1 MPVSPLRLTL
11 ACALLGLSVGVHAA
25 PAAPAAVVTFDT
37 TPRAGQHQRQLLDI
51 QAVMKMRV
59 EPGADA
65 SEEQRAKIAQGNES
79 MARMGP
85 VKMTMRM
92 QQTLQVGQ
100 PDADGWLPVTVGN
113 TSQGGQIEA
122 GGKTMPLPAPRQGNL
137 TFTARFN
144 PKDFAF
150 ELQGSDGSPEAA
162 ELMRKQGTALMT
174 EALQLYKALS
184 QHPMKVGD
192 SVELPLNMAMP
203 MALPGGNSQLQSK
216 VRYTLARVV
225 RGVAHFD
232 LNMAMDIAMDA
243 PLPAKPASAAPDEA
257 ASAPAAA
264 PLVMRMKMQGR
275 ATGSSAL
282 RLADRLPLASS
293 LAMDMQMTADMPDN
307 GQTLMDMSLAMKSR
321 GESLAKPAA
330 KARP

>member
-1 MPVSPLRLTL
+1 MTL
-11 ACALLGLSVGVHAA
+11 ACALLGLNVGVHAA
-25 PAAPAAVVTFDT
+25 PVAPAAVVTFDT

-51 QAVMKMRV
+51 QAVMKMRA

-65 SEEQRAKIAQGNES
+65 SEAQRAKIAQGNDT
-79 MARMGP
+79 MVRMGP
-85 VKMTMRM
+85 MKMTMRM

-100 PDADGWLPVTVGN
+100 PDADGWLPLTIGN
-113 TSQGGQIEA
+113 TSQGGQMEV
-122 GGKTMPLPAPRQGNL
+122 GGKTTPLPTPKQGNL
-137 TFTARFN
+137 AFTARFN

-150 ELQGSDGSPEAA
+150 ELKGTEGSPEAT
-162 ELMRKQGTALMT
+162 ELMRKQGSALMT

-184 QHPMKVGD
+184 QRPMKVGD

-216 VRYTLARVV
+216 VRYTLARVE

-232 LNMAMDIAMDA
+232 LNMDMDITTEA
-243 PLPAKPASAAPDEA
+243 PMPARPASAASAAPEEA

-275 ATGSSAL
+275 ATGNSSM
-282 RLADRLPLASS
+282 RLADRLPLANT
-293 LAMDMQMTADMPDN
+293 LTMDMQMTADMPDN
-307 GQTLMDMSLAMKSR
+307 GRMLMDMTLVMKAK

-330 KARP
+330 KAKP